1 MQFYSLFYFRQNA
14 KRNKGE
20 QNMTTEIFN
29 CVLFY
34 RYSFGIAFNLLLT
47 RFFSFFL
54 VFFFFFFFLDTRLQ
68 GVIFKKKTK
77 KKKKKKTASHAPD
90 EKRN

>member
-47 RFFSFFL
+47 RIFVLFLFFVLFF
-54 VFFFFFFFLDTRLQ
+54 
-68 GVIFKKKTK
+68 
-77 KKKKKKTASHAPD
+77 
-90 EKRN
+90 